1 MDYTVIAQKND
12 AGRPVEGTF
21 EAVKRDDRR
30 IGTRGWWG
38 GTAMMSEA
46 GAQREAERRNAGQSK
61 AKVPPGAAPTVEQAR
76 GPQRVPYV
84 PKARRTRA

>member
-1 MDYTVIAQKND
+1 MDYTVIAQKNG
-12 AGRPVEGTF
+12 AGRSIEGMF
-21 EAVKRDDRR
+21 EAVKRDDHR

-38 GTAMMSEA
+38 GSSMMSEA
-46 GAQREAERRNAGQSK
+46 AAQREVERRNAGQSK
-61 AKVPPGAAPTVEQAR
+61 ANPPTSSVLAVEQAR